1 MTGPELVLLILRY
14 TVFMV
19 TEKTKQI
26 DLLRQ
31 KAKRLFREN
40 KQVASPAFAKEK
52 ITFNAKGVNHLF
64 YKNPRNI
71 RKLRE
76 IETRIDLVPSAVKL
90 LKLLPV
96 YQEESSYKFKG
107 KVIAFWSFEGVI
119 DGKRIKVIIKQVGH
133 GKKHFWSVI
142 PNWRRNR
149 FGKKL
154 NSKGNLAKV
163 D

>member
-1 MTGPELVLLILRY
+1 MTPILEL
-14 TVFMV
+14 
-19 TEKTKQI
+19 K
-26 DLLRQ
+26 Q
-31 KAKRLFREN
+31 KAKLIFAEN
-40 KQVASPAFAKEK
+40 KEIFCPAFPKEK
-52 ITFNAKGVNHLF
+52 IALNAKGINHLF

-76 IETRIDLVPSAVKL
+76 IETRIELVPRAIKL
-90 LKLLPV
+90 LKIMPTH
-96 YQEESSYKFKG
+96 QEESSCLFKG
-107 KVIAFWSFEGVI
+107 KRIYFWSFEGII
-119 DGKRIKVIIKQVGH
+119 DERRIKVIIKRVGQ

-142 PNWRRNR
+142 PNWRRDR